1 MKQLF
6 FSIVLLLSIT
16 VYGQDSNPFDN
27 PKTKAAIEAYRYIC
41 FKNYSLNFLKQKHPI
56 VEKKAMLN
64 LSKFKVKYGKGETKI
79 KEYLIKNIGE
89 KKVIELQNQIQTS
102 SEDLYK
108 ESINWDDPKLLKLID
123 EIIDLEKIEN
133 GKFERTLVG
142 FQFNDKP
149 IEELNAGFLQKVVK
163 TNEYDSQKIRWQINV
178 PTSWES
184 VESSVSGKIQKHFK
198 YNYGALN
205 IDLLVFGESF
215 NTSKNRTI
223 PQKELDKIFKT
234 ANNIKNG
241 KLVSKSKTIINKNE
255 AYIFEYNLNPGEK
268 IGDKFINTILYK
280 GNSLYV
286 LAYSIKKSTIEQDLN
301 VELKKYRPVFNI
313 INNSFK
319 FYL

>member
-6 FSIVLLLSIT
+6 FSIILLLSIT

-27 PKTKAAIEAYRYIC
+27 PKTKAAIEAYIYVCIME
-41 FKNYSLNFLKQKHPI
+41 NSLGFLKEKYPNVEQK
-56 VEKKAMLN
+56 ASLN
-64 LSKFKVKYGKGETKI
+64 LSKFKVKYGKGEAKI
-79 KEYLIKNIGE
+79 KEYLFKNLREDKI
-89 KKVIELQNQIQTS
+89 IELQNQIQKTS
-102 SEDLYK
+102 EEVIK
-108 ESINWDDPKLLKLID
+108 EFDKWDEPKSLISIDQ
-123 EIIDLEKIEN
+123 IIDLEKIEN
-133 GKFERTLVG
+133 GKYARTLVG

-163 TNEYDSQKIRWQINV
+163 TNEFDSQKIRWQINV

-184 VESSVSGKIQKHFK
+184 VESSVSGNVQKRFK

-215 NTSKNRTI
+215 NVSRNRTI
-223 PQKELDKIFKT
+223 PQKELDKILKAGNT
-234 ANNIKNG
+234 IKNG
-241 KLVSKSKTIINKNE
+241 KLASKSKTIINKKV
-255 AYIFEYNLNPGEK
+255 AYVFEYDLNPGGIADK
-268 IGDKFINTILYK
+268 IINSFIFT
-280 GNSLYV
+280 GNGF
-286 LAYSIKKSTIEQDLN
+286 YSISYLIKKNSVKQDLN